1 MPRQFR
7 ARAVFVLLLATSLA
21 ALPAHGQQGTKQ
33 EPQQKPVAP
42 PPQQPPPRGGAATGG
57 VFAPV
62 RDALKRPI
70 TAGGLVDG
78 APVVFQD
85 VTKEAGLAGWRNRS
99 GAPQKSFI
107 IEVATGGVALFDYDN
122 DGWLDIYLV
131 NGSTL
136 DVLRGKEA
144 PPHAALFHNNRDGTF
159 TDVTSKAGVANERWG
174 FGVAVGDF
182 NNDGWPDLYVTNFG
196 KNRLYRNN
204 GDGTFTDVAEQAGV
218 AVSGAT
224 NIWTTAAAFG
234 DYDRDGRLDLFIAGY
249 VKWDI
254 DNPPAPGSAVVAG
267 NYCEYRGQRVMCG
280 PRGLAG
286 ERDFLFHNNGD
297 GTFTEVAEKA
307 GVLDPKGY
315 YGFAAAWADVNDD
328 GWPDLL
334 VANDSTPNFLYLNR
348 HDGTFEDVSYPSGFA
363 LNENGRE
370 QASMGIAVGDY
381 NHDGRLDL
389 YVTNFSDD
397 YNTLYRNEGDA
408 NFTDLTFQVG
418 LGEQTIPFLGWGTMF
433 LDYDNDGHPD
443 LFVANGHVYPEV
455 DRNDW
460 GTTWKQRPL
469 LFRNLKGERF
479 ELVPPATGSGLAVL
493 ASARGAAA
501 GDLDNDG
508 RVDVVLN
515 NLDGPPTVLRNVTPS
530 KNNWVSLKLA
540 GSGKSPRDAIGAT
553 VFLTAGG
560 IRQRGE
566 VMSGSSFCSQNDLRV
581 HFGLGTATQV
591 DALEIRWPDG
601 AQESVKLP
609 GINRIVT
616 IVQGK
621 GVVESAAQARKADE
635 KKK

>member
-1 MPRQFR
+1 M
-7 ARAVFVLLLATSLA
+7 
-21 ALPAHGQQGTKQ
+21 
-33 EPQQKPVAP
+33 
-42 PPQQPPPRGGAATGG
+42 
-57 VFAPV
+57 

-70 TAGGLVDG
+70 TAGGFVDG

-99 GAPQKSFI
+99 GALQKSYI

-136 DVLRGKEA
+136 DVLRGKEQ
-144 PPHAALFHNNRDGTF
+144 PPRAALFHNNRDGTF
-159 TDVTSKAGVANERWG
+159 TDVTTKAGVANERWG
-174 FGVAVGDF
+174 FGATVGDY
-182 NNDGWPDLYVTNFG
+182 NNDGWADLYVTNFG

-218 AVSGAT
+218 AVSGAA

-234 DYDRDGRLDLFIAGY
+234 DYDRDGRLDLFVAGY

-254 DNPPAPGSAVVAG
+254 DNLPTPGSAVVAG
-267 NYCEYRGQRVMCG
+267 NYCEYRGQLVMCG

-307 GVLDPKGY
+307 GVSDPKGY
-315 YGFAAAWADVNDD
+315 YGFAATWADVNDD
-328 GWPDLL
+328 GWLDLL

-348 HDGTFEDVSYPSGFA
+348 HDGTFEDASYPSGFA

-381 NHDGRLDL
+381 NHDGRLDV

-469 LFRNLKGERF
+469 LFRNLNGERF
-479 ELVPPATGSGLAVL
+479 ELAPAATGSGLAVL

-540 GSGKSPRDAIGAT
+540 GSGKSPRDASGAT

-566 VMSGSSFCSQNDLRV
+566 VLSGSSFCSQNDLRV

-601 AQESVKLP
+601 DQESVKLP

-621 GVVESAAQARKADE
+621 GVVESAPQARKAGE